1 MAQALAT
8 TLVVASLYALLG
20 AGYVLVYRASRVLNL
35 AQGDLLTLGGYF
47 LFATAATFPGAPVLA
62 LPLAAALS
70 ALTGVRVY
78 VALMRPMA
86 GHPVFGA
93 VLVTVT
99 LGILLRAAIV
109 LVFTDRTRHP
119 LQNLGLSNPP
129 RPLAGGAVV
138 STFDLVMVGAAVA
151 LFAALFVF
159 LKVSPLGIRMRAAGE
174 RALLAS
180 QRGINFHGVFALSWA
195 LAAFAGGLAGMIYSS
210 NVRLEPSLGILGLR
224 AFAVA
229 LVGGLDSL
237 GGVVPAALLL
247 AAVEGASVRWGH
259 PLLSDVSP
267 FLCLL
272 VMLLVRPWGLFG
284 TKEEHTSELQ
294 SRLHL
299 VCRLLLEKKKYT
311 PLAATDIRV
320 ASGRSRE

>member
-1 MAQALAT
+1 MVQALAT

-20 AGYVLVYRASRVLNL
+20 AGYVLVYRSSRVLNL

-47 LFATAATFPGAPVLA
+47 LFAVAAAFPGAPAVS
-62 LPLAAALS
+62 LPLAAVLS
-70 ALTGVRVY
+70 ALTGVLVY
-78 VALMRPMA
+78 VVLMRPMA
-86 GHPVFGA
+86 GHPVFAA

-99 LGILLRAAIV
+99 VGILLRAAIV

-119 LQNLGLSNPP
+119 LQNLALTNEP
-129 RPLAGGAVV
+129 RPLPGGAVV
-138 STFDLVMVGAAVA
+138 STFDLVMIGTAAALFVA
-151 LFAALFVF
+151 LFAF
-159 LKVSPLGIRMRAAGE
+159 LKLSPLGIQMRAAGE
-174 RALLAS
+174 HALLAS

-210 NVRLEPSLGILGLR
+210 NVRLEPSLDVLGLR

-237 GGVVPAALLL
+237 AGVIPAALVV
-247 AAVEGASVRWGH
+247 AAVEVMSVRYGN

-284 TKEEHTSELQ
+284 TREE
-294 SRLHL
+294 
-299 VCRLLLEKKKYT
+299 LE
-311 PLAATDIRV
+311 RV
-320 ASGRSRE
+320 